1 MSLADMERFAADV
14 KNNAALQ
21 EALRGKVDA
30 AEVLKVASAHGY
42 EISHEDVVA
51 HAERQGGELGEQE
64 LSGIAAGAAAAG
76 GTAASSAAV
85 FPGNP
90 KRLDHTRI
98 SSFDDGC
105 DREFD
110 SVVSGGYG
118 VGPLRWIFLQERGKT
133 NGANA
138 SGVDGV
144 GDYWDCGGDGSG
156 GVRVG
161 RGDGACGWAGNDGGF
176 AGGG

>member
-51 HAERQGGELGEQE
+51 HAEGQGGELGEQE

-76 GTAASSAAV
+76 GTAGGTAASSAAV

-90 KRLDHTRI
+90 KRLDPYKN
-98 SSFDDGC
+98 FK
-105 DREFD
+105 F
-110 SVVSGGYG
+110 
-118 VGPLRWIFLQERGKT
+118 
-133 NGANA
+133 
-138 SGVDGV
+138 
-144 GDYWDCGGDGSG
+144 
-156 GVRVG
+156 
-161 RGDGACGWAGNDGGF
+161 
-176 AGGG
+176 